1 MESATK
7 DNNTKIQWHPA
18 FCSAIQLELK
28 ADKGNLTYHREHN
41 LNAKPLQIDL
51 SVIKK
56 APNIVVD
63 NEIGKLFREHNIMEY
78 KSPGAS
84 LNIDTFYKV
93 LAYACL
99 YKSSREHVDFAR
111 ADDITISMVRN
122 QMPIKLLRSFKTHN
136 YQVMNPYE
144 GIYYIQKKVFLIHR

>member
-122 QMPIKLLRSFKTHN
+122 QMPIKIAFMKGLDFL
-136 YQVMNPYE
+136 
-144 GIYYIQKKVFLIHR
+144 LIHELVPSLSEAELRTI